1 MSPDTVAAPAGTT
14 RPMAEPCCDHPPCWQ
29 TLQKELAGHAPRL
42 AEVLSRGEVAAS
54 GDEPSLELEARVQEL
69 QGLWETL
76 RAEAAARHRRLQEA
90 GEAQQYYL
98 DAGEAEAW
106 VSEQELFMGAEEKPK
121 VRGGSTWCP
130 CVLEGGGGGLCAV
143 PCGASLCQPRPC
155 HAVPLNII
163 RYHAV
168 SCRYMPSHAVLCHD
182 VPSIPCSAVPMA
194 CHPSR
199 SMPSCTISS
208 HAVIGHPMPC
218 HAVL

>member
-1 MSPDTVAAPAGTT
+1 MQRLAKRNEVSPDTVAAPAGTT

-42 AEVLSRGEVAAS
+42 AEVLSRGEVVAS
-54 GDEPSLELEARVQEL
+54 GDEPSPELEARVQEL

-130 CVLEGGGGGLCAV
+130 YVLGGVALCCAMWCQPMSAQAV
-143 PCGASLCQPRPC
+143 PCCAVKHHPVPC
-155 HAVPLNII
+155 RVMPLHAIPCGAVP
-163 RYHAV
+163 
-168 SCRYMPSHAVLCHD
+168 
-182 VPSIPCSAVPMA
+182 
-194 CHPSR
+194 
-199 SMPSCTISS
+199 
-208 HAVIGHPMPC
+208 
-218 HAVL
+218 